1 MRQIIILFF
10 VLINLQT
17 VFAQNKIEQFKALSD
32 KAENTGLYS
41 GELDSATCV
50 QMLRI
55 AQELKN
61 DSLLA
66 ISYNLI
72 GEYVSRIKGDNTT
85 GLEYYFKAIPLAE
98 KSNDKRR
105 LSSIYFD
112 MSLIYFNLQN
122 NEESVNAIRK
132 GGENLPDK
140 SHPLY
145 DFMLAQY
152 QRGMAMYFVYNKQA
166 DSALSY
172 AQGLATTSRNLNSPL
187 FKFSAMYLNGAAY
200 AEQGDKDLAE
210 TWFKKADALSDSLNS
225 PYGVLKFG
233 ITYIPFLMNNHQ
245 LVKAKTQAQHLLSV
259 GEQLDNNDLKLA
271 GAGFMRQV
279 YDSLHHIDSAYY
291 YSRIEAVTNA
301 EIFNQ
306 NNINKIQALA
316 FNEQIRNIEEEARA
330 KAAEE
335 ERTKNI
341 QFALIAL
348 GIIIFITLFL
358 LISRTIIVNE
368 KILSFLTILGLLVV
382 FEFTNLLLHPWLASI
397 THESPVLMLLALVA
411 IASLLIPFH
420 HKMEHWIKEKM
431 VEKNKVIRLAAAKK
445 TIEKLEK
452 NKDVTKE

>member
-32 KAENTGLYS
+32 KAENTGLHS

-50 QMLRI
+50 QMLRL

-72 GEYVSRIKGDNTT
+72 GEYVSRQKGDNTT

-145 DFMLAQY
+145 NFMLAQY
-152 QRGMAMYFVYNKQA
+152 QRGMAMYFVYKKQA

-172 AQGLATTSRNLNSPL
+172 AQSLATTSRKLKSPL
-187 FKFSAMYLNGAAY
+187 FQFSAMYLNGAAY
-200 AEQGDKDLAE
+200 AVQGDKDLAE

-233 ITYIPFLMNNHQ
+233 ITYIPFLMDNKQ
-245 LVKAKTQAQHLLSV
+245 LVKAKMQAQHLLSV
-259 GEQLDNNDLKLA
+259 GEQLGNNDLKLA

-279 YDSLHHIDSAYY
+279 FDSLHLIDSAYY
-291 YSRIEAVTNA
+291 YSRLEAVTNA

-316 FNEQIRNIEEEARA
+316 FNEQIRNIEEEAKA
-330 KAAEE
+330 KAVEE
-335 ERTKNI
+335 ERKQNI
-341 QFALIAL
+341 QFALIAF
-348 GIIIFITLFL
+348 GIITFIIIFLLFSRSIVANEK
-358 LISRTIIVNE
+358 LIS
-368 KILSFLTILGLLVV
+368 FFGILGLLIV
-382 FEFTNLLLHPWLASI
+382 FEFVNLLLHPWLSSI
-397 THESPVLMLLALVA
+397 THASPVLMLLALVA

-431 VEKNKVIRLAAAKK
+431 VEKNKAIRLAAAKK
-445 TIEKLEK
+445 TIERLEK
-452 NKDVTKE
+452 S

>member
-1 MRQIIILFF
+1 MRQLIILFF
-10 VLINLQT
+10 VLINLQS
-17 VFAQNKIEQFKALSD
+17 VFAQNKIEQFKTLSD
-32 KAENTGLYS
+32 KAENTGLHT
-41 GELDSATCV
+41 GLLDSAACV
-50 QMLRI
+50 QMLRL

-72 GEYVSRIKGDNTT
+72 GEFISRIKGDNTT

-112 MSLIYFNLQN
+112 MSSVYFNLQN

-132 GGENLPDK
+132 GGENLPGK

-152 QRGMAMYFVYNKQA
+152 QRGMSMYFVYNKQA

-172 AQGLATTSRNLNSPL
+172 AQSLAATSRKLKSPL
-187 FKFSAMYLNGAAY
+187 FQFSAMYLNGAAY

-210 TWFKKADALSDSLNS
+210 TWFKKADALLDSLNS
-225 PYGVLKFG
+225 PFG
-233 ITYIPFLMNNHQ
+233 LLRFSVMYIPFLMDNHQ
-245 LVKAKTQAQHLLSV
+245 LVKAKMRAQHLLGV
-259 GEQLDNNDLKLA
+259 GEQLGNNDLKLA
-271 GAGFMRQV
+271 GAGFMRQIF
-279 YDSLHHIDSAYY
+279 DSLHLIDSAYY

-306 NNINKIQALA
+306 NNTNKIQALA
-316 FNEQIRNIEEEARA
+316 FNEQIRNIEEDARA
-330 KAAEE
+330 KAVEE
-335 ERTKNI
+335 ERRQNI

-358 LISRTIIVNE
+358 LLSRTIIVNE
-368 KILSFLTILGLLVV
+368 KIISFFTILGLLVV
-382 FEFTNLLLHPWLASI
+382 FEFINLLLHPWLASI

-431 VEKNKVIRLAAAKK
+431 VEKNKAIRLAAAKK
-445 TIEKLEK
+445 TIRSLSEDKSG
-452 NKDVTKE
+452 KE